1 MAAPS
6 RSAGAARARSELAR
20 LSHTP
25 LPRSV
30 FIGRA
35 AETLARAVP
44 FDGGCWHTVEEARDA
59 SETFRTQSQ
68 QRSHDAS
75 GATVATER
83 YEIVDVFLR

>member
-6 RSAGAARARSELAR
+6 RSAGAARARSV
-20 LSHTP
+20 T
-25 LPRSV
+25 
-30 FIGRA
+30 I
-35 AETLARAVP
+35 TL
-44 FDGGCWHTVEEARDA
+44 WESEEARDA

>member
-1 MAAPS
+1 VPFRSTGAAGIPS
-6 RSAGAARARSELAR
+6 RR
-20 LSHTP
+20 
-25 LPRSV
+25 
-30 FIGRA
+30 
-35 AETLARAVP
+35 
-44 FDGGCWHTVEEARDA
+44 ARDA